1 MINSDVSTVGSDQGQ
16 LVAADLWLKISLAA
30 GGGQVPLSNLD
41 VCLRLDLAMS
51 SGSSRPLVENKS
63 GCWVGLPWV
72 DLDVLLSLD
81 LPVEAVGAH
90 VL

>member
-1 MINSDVSTVGSDQGQ
+1 MF
-16 LVAADLWLKISLAA
+16 
-30 GGGQVPLSNLD
+30 
-41 VCLRLDLAMS
+41 CLRLDLAMS

-81 LPVEAVGAH
+81 LPVDAVGAH
-90 VL
+90 VM